1 MILCLFFLF
10 YFSPLFFLQDGE
22 KIMEKKYS
30 DFASWVLSKIS
41 PKESI
46 LLPLTLLYIAVYG
59 FIFFVFSDRNNSI
72 ITHALISIAVFILF
86 LGYAFSFSWKHSVF
100 YDVLEYHTIFWLIS
114 VGVFGVSSLVFPV
127 SAYWYYFFLWVSSVI
142 ASYFL
147 LLYGKRTHFLFS
159 SWLILIHIL
168 LVWIFWNIFFTP
180 IIFLFFPLLLVGS
193 IFFFEYSEKIRIFVS
208 ELESIRYTALF
219 LSFISIPFFLYFQS
233 QYFWWSIAF
242 LITVI
247 VFYFSIHVRYTNYA
261 TYGLGLWLIFY
272 IYTLLFYNL
281 LILGDILSVLLFIFF
296 LPLLIIGNTYFWE
309 QREIYDFPILHYSSI
324 GFSVLTSLYALL
336 FLPWWNTIF
345 LILFSCIFGI
355 ALLFFMS
362 YFRFRNV

>member
-10 YFSPLFFLQDGE
+10 YFSPLFFMQDGE
-22 KIMEKKYS
+22 KNNSKKYS

-100 YDVLEYHTIFWLIS
+100 YDVLQYHTIFWLIS

-127 SAYWYYFFLWVSSVI
+127 SAYGYYFFLWVSSVI

-147 LLYGKRTHFLFS
+147 LLYGNRTYSLFS

-168 LVWIFWNIFFTP
+168 LIWIFWNIFFTP

-193 IFFFEYSEKIRIFVS
+193 IFFFEYSEKIRIFFS

-233 QYFWWSIAF
+233 QYFWWSITF

-336 FLPWWNTIF
+336 FLPWGNAIF
-345 LILFSCIFGI
+345 LLLFSCIFGI